1 MALTSLIDGTSTVL
15 KKDFLLFIV
24 YHLLFINLR
33 TTDQLHHHDISVPLT
48 VLIMLLITHSA
59 EKHFRYIFQQ
69 LPQYIKQNSHLRSAV
84 KNALPLP
91 SFVFA
96 RLLSL
101 PTFYQMITYFLHII
115 NSYFSIFQYFFIYF
129 IQLSFNNNYFFIYF
143 IQFTVPQ

>member
-1 MALTSLIDGTSTVL
+1 MQEPDRDKGSTVL

-48 VLIMLLITHSA
+48 VLIIFAHYTSA
-59 EKHFRYIFQQ
+59 ENIFRYIFQQ

-84 KNALPLP
+84 KNALSLP

-96 RLLSL
+96 YLLSL
-101 PTFYQMITYFLHII
+101 PTFYQMITYFLHITNRI
-115 NSYFSIFQYFFIYF
+115 SLFFQYFFIYF
-129 IQLSFNNNYFFIYF
+129 IPI
-143 IQFTVPQ
+143 II

>member
-1 MALTSLIDGTSTVL
+1 
-15 KKDFLLFIV
+15 FLLFIV

-84 KNALPLP
+84 KMPSHYPPLYLR
-91 SFVFA
+91 VCY
-96 RLLSL
+96 L
-101 PTFYQMITYFLHII
+101 YQL
-115 NSYFSIFQYFFIYF
+115 
-129 IQLSFNNNYFFIYF
+129 
-143 IQFTVPQ
+143 FTK

>member
-1 MALTSLIDGTSTVL
+1 
-15 KKDFLLFIV
+15 
-24 YHLLFINLR
+24 
-33 TTDQLHHHDISVPLT
+33 
-48 VLIMLLITHSA
+48 MLLITHSA

-84 KNALPLP
+84 KNALSLP

-101 PTFYQMITYFLHII
+101 PTFYQIITHLLHII

-143 IQFTVPQ
+143 IQFITPQ

>member
-1 MALTSLIDGTSTVL
+1 
-15 KKDFLLFIV
+15 
-24 YHLLFINLR
+24 
-33 TTDQLHHHDISVPLT
+33 
-48 VLIMLLITHSA
+48 MLLITHSA

-96 RLLSL
+96 CLLSL
-101 PTFYQMITYFLHII
+101 PTFLPNDNTFLAY
-115 NSYFSIFQYFFIYF
+115 NQQLFYYFQYFFIYF

-143 IQFTVPQ
+143 IHFTAPQ